1 MIVKNFQ
8 FSLSNGDLLCYSIE
22 ATEIL
27 LEQEIDRYGSLVF
40 IKKMLQ
46 QHSFAPRFRISL
58 LHFDGTLKRRFN
70 PSDLASGG
78 SYQENFQSG
87 QRRSLS
93 FSLINKHGQFSPSVN
108 SLWVD
113 SRVFFECGMW
123 LPQFGITI
131 WFPKGVFV
139 IDSVKSS
146 NKGGERRV
154 EVSCSDKFKLLEGSS
169 GRLSSTYVVPSNILL
184 RDVVPDLLLLDDG
197 AGRPLDSQPVM
208 IHSSLSGRVTPIKLT
223 EQSGSTRGALLK
235 NVCESVSG
243 DVFYNSMGNLTIV
256 PLEDIIKD
264 TSKPLIYSYRASE
277 GNFAGDDMNLN
288 YEEIVNRVIV
298 IGGTINGHNCRAEAL
313 NKGEVSAFSCDRIG
327 YRTAPVIND
336 PNISSD
342 RLAKERA
349 EFELRTATVQKTG
362 FSISIFFN
370 PLLTAGNTV
379 SVSDEF
385 FGLKETRF
393 TIQSV
398 SFGLDF
404 GGDMSITIANINNLQ
419 FV

>member
-1 MIVKNFQ
+1 MFVKNFS
-8 FSLSNGDLLCYSIE
+8 FSLSNGDLLCYSLE
-22 ATEIL
+22 STRLL
-27 LEQEIDRYGSLVF
+27 LEQEIQQYGSLIF
-40 IKKMLQ
+40 IKKILQ
-46 QHSFAPRFRISL
+46 QKIFCPRFRLSL
-58 LHFDGTLKRRFN
+58 LRVDGTLKYRFN
-70 PSDLASGG
+70 PQDLASGG

-93 FSLINKHGQFSPSVN
+93 FSLINKNGQFSPSMN

-113 SRVFFECGMW
+113 SRVFLECGLE
-123 LPQFGITI
+123 LPQFGVTI

-146 NKGGERRV
+146 NRAGERRV
-154 EVSCSDKFKLLEGSS
+154 EVSCSDKFKLLDGAS
-169 GRLSSTYVVPSNILL
+169 GRLTSTYVVPSGILFGNF
-184 RDVVPDLLLLDDG
+184 VSDLLLLDNG

-208 IHSSLSGRVTPIKLT
+208 IHSSLVERITPIKIS

-243 DVFYNSMGNLTIV
+243 DVFYNSMGNLTVV

-264 TSKPLIYSYRASE
+264 TSKPLVYSYRASD
-277 GNFAGDDMNLN
+277 GNFSGDDLNLN

-298 IGGTINGHNCRAEAL
+298 VGGTINGHNCRAEAL
-313 NKGEVSAFSCDRIG
+313 NKGELSAFSCDRIG
-327 YRTAPVIND
+327 YRTAQVIND
-336 PNISSD
+336 ANISSD

-349 EFELRTATVQKTG
+349 EFELRVATVQKTS

-370 PLLTAGNTV
+370 PLLTAGNTI
-379 SVSDEF
+379 SVSDDF
-385 FGLKETRF
+385 FGLSEARF

-398 SFGLDF
+398 SFDLGF
-404 GGDMSITIANINNLQ
+404 EGNMNITIANINNLQ